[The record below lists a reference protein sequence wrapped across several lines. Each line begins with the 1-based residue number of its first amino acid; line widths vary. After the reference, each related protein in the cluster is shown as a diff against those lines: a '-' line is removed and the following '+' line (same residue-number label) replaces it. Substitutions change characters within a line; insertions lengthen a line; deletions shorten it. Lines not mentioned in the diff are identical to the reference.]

1 MEMVSVWEIESEKVH
16 YGKLCDIQFK
26 WGNAQTHNSPNRFL
40 LAIFR
45 SILFS
50 IAKLWL
56 LWISHGCYFWHVFV
70 LCLEFNRLMHRIN
83 LTSMRMFIFN
93 RSIEI
98 IECRRCTLNFQ
109 LLAAKCMLFWMFMT
123 ISDSIVEGVQS
134 IMSLAHSCYGRK
146 RCACFTY
153 KNWYRTR
160 TPLFAL
166 VFINIYDFIPCVTIN
181 FWNAHKWLVT
191 ETLSRSFK
199 MRQFSTL
206 AACSTSRRRKKLF
219 NFPIYEFRFW
229 KFGWTDFRSNA
240 NRQKNGI
247 NKAAAAKLNPK

>member
-1 MEMVSVWEIESEKVH
+1 
-16 YGKLCDIQFK
+16 
-26 WGNAQTHNSPNRFL
+26 
-40 LAIFR
+40 
-45 SILFS
+45 
-50 IAKLWL
+50 
-56 LWISHGCYFWHVFV
+56 
-70 LCLEFNRLMHRIN
+70 
-83 LTSMRMFIFN
+83 
-93 RSIEI
+93 
-98 IECRRCTLNFQ
+98 
-109 LLAAKCMLFWMFMT
+109 MT

-134 IMSLAHSCYGRK
+134 IVSLAHSCYGRK

-229 KFGWTDFRSNA
+229 KFGWSDFRSNA

-247 NKAAAAKLNPK
+247 NKAAAAKLNPRCVRVCRLRSNDKQNDIPFQLYFSYVVWNVYHIKCNKLLTSCLKIDELNHVFLATLFVVVSITMEIGSTKDRKIKREPIFSDAWAVLYSEFLLDKRWCC

>member
-1 MEMVSVWEIESEKVH
+1 MVESEKVH

-134 IMSLAHSCYGRK
+134 IVSLAHSCYGRK

-191 ETLSRSFK
+191 ETLSRSD
-199 MRQFSTL
+199 
-206 AACSTSRRRKKLF
+206 
-219 NFPIYEFRFW
+219 NFPHSRLVPLQEEE
-229 KFGWTDFRSNA
+229 
-240 NRQKNGI
+240 KNCSI
-247 NKAAAAKLNPK
+247 SQFMNFDSENLVEPIFEVTPIDKRMVSIKQQPLN

>member
-1 MEMVSVWEIESEKVH
+1 M
-16 YGKLCDIQFK
+16 GKCTD
-26 WGNAQTHNSPNRFL
+26 THSPNRFL

-56 LWISHGCYFWHVFV
+56 LWISHGCYFRHVFV
-70 LCLEFNRLMHRIN
+70 LCMEFNRLMHRIN

-93 RSIEI
+93 SSIEI
-98 IECRRCTLNFQ
+98 IECRRCILNFQ

-134 IMSLAHSCYGRK
+134 IVSLAHSCYGRK

-206 AACSTSRRRKKLF
+206 AACSISRRRKNCSISQFMDFDSENLVE
-219 NFPIYEFRFW
+219 PIFEVTPIDKRMVSI
-229 KFGWTDFRSNA
+229 K
-240 NRQKNGI
+240 QQP
-247 NKAAAAKLNPK
+247 LN